1 MGQKVSPHG
10 LRVGIIKD
18 WSSKWYASKDTFA
31 DYLVEDIKVREFVKK
46 KLYAAGVSKI
56 LIERTAE
63 NQIRVIVLT
72 GRPGMVIGRSGNG
85 VDELKSEI
93 VKITGKNV
101 SIDIKEVRRT
111 ELDAQ
116 LVAENIAQS
125 LERRV
130 SFRRAM
136 KQAMGRTMKAGAK
149 GVKVLCSGRLG
160 GAEIARNEKY
170 SEGNVPL
177 HTLRADIDYGF
188 AEADTTYGK
197 IGIKVWINHGEI
209 LDKGL
214 HSAIREDKDGG
225 RRDGRKRRDNNR
237 RHDGE
242 IKPRRDGDNRRRDR
256 DDRDRLPKAV
266 NPRIKNMPKEEPEAE
281 KAVQAGTNTENQTAD
296 AAPVKEATTEVKPE
310 ETKSAE

>member
-116 LVAENIAQS
+116 LVAEKHCTVAREKSIFQKSYETGDGQNNES
-125 LERRV
+125 RR
-130 SFRRAM
+130 
-136 KQAMGRTMKAGAK
+136 
-149 GVKVLCSGRLG
+149 
-160 GAEIARNEKY
+160 
-170 SEGNVPL
+170 
-177 HTLRADIDYGF
+177 
-188 AEADTTYGK
+188 
-197 IGIKVWINHGEI
+197 
-209 LDKGL
+209 
-214 HSAIREDKDGG
+214 
-225 RRDGRKRRDNNR
+225 
-237 RHDGE
+237 
-242 IKPRRDGDNRRRDR
+242 
-256 DDRDRLPKAV
+256 
-266 NPRIKNMPKEEPEAE
+266 
-281 KAVQAGTNTENQTAD
+281 
-296 AAPVKEATTEVKPE
+296 
-310 ETKSAE
+310 

>member
-101 SIDIKEVRRT
+101 R
-111 ELDAQ
+111 
-116 LVAENIAQS
+116 VA
-125 LERRV
+125 
-130 SFRRAM
+130 
-136 KQAMGRTMKAGAK
+136 
-149 GVKVLCSGRLG
+149 
-160 GAEIARNEKY
+160 
-170 SEGNVPL
+170 
-177 HTLRADIDYGF
+177 D
-188 AEADTTYGK
+188 
-197 IGIKVWINHGEI
+197 
-209 LDKGL
+209 
-214 HSAIREDKDGG
+214 
-225 RRDGRKRRDNNR
+225 RKS
-237 RHDGE
+237 
-242 IKPRRDGDNRRRDR
+242 
-256 DDRDRLPKAV
+256 V
-266 NPRIKNMPKEEPEAE
+266 
-281 KAVQAGTNTENQTAD
+281 V
-296 AAPVKEATTEVKPE
+296 
-310 ETKSAE
+310 

>member
-149 GVKVLCSGRLG
+149 GVKVLCSGRL
-160 GAEIARNEKY
+160 
-170 SEGNVPL
+170 
-177 HTLRADIDYGF
+177 
-188 AEADTTYGK
+188 
-197 IGIKVWINHGEI
+197 
-209 LDKGL
+209 
-214 HSAIREDKDGG
+214 
-225 RRDGRKRRDNNR
+225 
-237 RHDGE
+237 
-242 IKPRRDGDNRRRDR
+242 
-256 DDRDRLPKAV
+256 
-266 NPRIKNMPKEEPEAE
+266 
-281 KAVQAGTNTENQTAD
+281 
-296 AAPVKEATTEVKPE
+296 
-310 ETKSAE
+310 

>member
-197 IGIKVWINHGEI
+197 I
-209 LDKGL
+209 
-214 HSAIREDKDGG
+214 AARYY
-225 RRDGRKRRDNNR
+225 RR
-237 RHDGE
+237 RHQSLRLLPGYHRPPE
-242 IKPRRDGDNRRRDR
+242 IHQSVF
-256 DDRDRLPKAV
+256 LLL
-266 NPRIKNMPKEEPEAE
+266 
-281 KAVQAGTNTENQTAD
+281 
-296 AAPVKEATTEVKPE
+296 
-310 ETKSAE
+310 

>member
-1 MGQKVSPHG
+1 MNKTLQLTRDPKSQEH
-10 LRVGIIKD
+10 
-18 WSSKWYASKDTFA
+18 
-31 DYLVEDIKVREFVKK
+31 EREKNQNIFCKNKK

-149 GVKVLCSGRLG
+149 GVKVLCRG
-160 GAEIARNEKY
+160 
-170 SEGNVPL
+170 EG
-177 HTLRADIDYGF
+177 
-188 AEADTTYGK
+188 
-197 IGIKVWINHGEI
+197 
-209 LDKGL
+209 
-214 HSAIREDKDGG
+214 
-225 RRDGRKRRDNNR
+225 
-237 RHDGE
+237 
-242 IKPRRDGDNRRRDR
+242 
-256 DDRDRLPKAV
+256 DRL
-266 NPRIKNMPKEEPEAE
+266 
-281 KAVQAGTNTENQTAD
+281 
-296 AAPVKEATTEVKPE
+296 
-310 ETKSAE
+310 